1 MMQVSGYVAV
11 GMVQLLMM
19 PLVLSTSSPQVL
31 GWILTLSGMGSIA
44 GLGLPQLLPIRTHAG
59 EILINLTLFQA
70 VMLVVCGLFPQ
81 PTLLLAF
88 AFLYMVVIPTV
99 RSCRTALVNQ
109 HIPAG
114 MVGRALAMQKGLM
127 QACVPLAAVFC
138 GPMHDVIAQY
148 TPQLSKFLPP
158 EHPAAATGTMFGV
171 GAALLA
177 LASLSQRH
185 RLLEVERLHREAAKR
200 KVE

>member
-1 MMQVSGYVAV
+1 MAV

-44 GLGLPQLLPIRTHAG
+44 GLGLPQLLPVRTHAG
-59 EILINLTLFQA
+59 EILVNLTLFQA
-70 VMLVVCGLFPQ
+70 GMLVVCGLFPQ

-88 AFLYMVVIPTV
+88 AFCYMVVIPTV
-99 RSCRTALVNQ
+99 RSCRTSLVNQ

-127 QACVPLAAVFC
+127 QACVPLAAIFC
-138 GPMHDVIAQY
+138 GPMNDAIAQY
-148 TPQLSKFLPP
+148 TPQLSKFLPMD
-158 EHPAAATGTMFGV
+158 HPAPATGTMFGV
-171 GAALLA
+171 GAVLLA
-177 LASLSQRH
+177 LSALSQRH
-185 RLLEVERLHREAAKR
+185 RLLEVERLHRAEVKAKTD
-200 KVE
+200 